1 MAVQDM
7 WWSLQHAPWKQ
18 VEPHSHAAPGGP
30 EMKTL
35 TYGNLKVQLDLS
47 PNEEKIFIEA
57 LESDIAAARKFHL
70 RRSR

>member
-1 MAVQDM
+1 
-7 WWSLQHAPWKQ
+7 
-18 VEPHSHAAPGGP
+18 
-30 EMKTL
+30 MKTL